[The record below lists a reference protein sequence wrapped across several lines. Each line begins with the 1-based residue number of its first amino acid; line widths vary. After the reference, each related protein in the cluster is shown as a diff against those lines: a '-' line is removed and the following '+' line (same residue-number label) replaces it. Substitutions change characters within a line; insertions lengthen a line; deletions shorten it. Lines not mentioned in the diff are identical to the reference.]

1 MAASLMGAGR
11 MTASLA
17 LPPAIRFD
25 DVTLGYDRHPAVHHL
40 NGEIAQGTLLA
51 ILGPNGS
58 GKSSLFA
65 LLRGELHADLGD
77 CELPPA
83 WRIASVAQETPAL
96 DTPAIDY
103 VLDGDTELREI
114 ERELAAAEA
123 AHDGG
128 DKLGELHGRLNDIGG
143 YGARARAASRRSR
156 PRW

>member
-1 MAASLMGAGR
+1 MIQFKNLTLARGVRPLIVDANLQVHAGWRVGLVGA
-11 MTASLA
+11 
-17 LPPAIRFD
+17 
-25 DVTLGYDRHPAVHHL
+25 
-40 NGEIAQGTLLA
+40 
-51 ILGPNGS
+51 NGS

-114 ERELAAAEA
+114 ERELAAAEKKA
-123 AHDGG
+123 AETAGTEY
-128 DKLGELHGRLNDIGG
+128 KTLYPLTFGRPT
-143 YGARARAASRRSR
+143 YWSSAFSRSR
-156 PRW
+156 VGA